1 MKCNSCNIEWTD
13 TEKFAN
19 IKKCPFCGEALFANG
34 PSKSLSTMGD
44 VLKTILEKYGE
55 NIFRDKTRL
64 LNIYRDLAPNL
75 QKESFILESAMVN
88 HIEKYFIGVKPE
100 ERELNIR
107 KIRSDMSYVMSSEAI
122 ETVISSFSQVFGWQ
136 YTAINNISATT
147 SDIPLKTSANRSLK
161 ELQTAAKRGD
171 ASAMCELGMMYQ
183 EGNGVRQDD
192 DESYKWLKK
201 SALLGNN
208 EGQFEIGKC
217 YHLGIGVGVNYAE
230 AKKWYEKSA
239 NQGNMK
245 AQCHLGLMDYNG
257 TGVQKDYSKAKMWLE
272 KSAQQGDPIPMFNL
286 GLMYHNGDG
295 VLQDFKIAFN
305 YFTKAAEKNND
316 GAQYALGFMYYYGN
330 GVRSDKELGL
340 KWIRKSASQGYKHAE
355 EFLDSHK

>member
-1 MKCNSCNIEWTD
+1 MEWID
-13 TEKFAN
+13 NERFAN
-19 IKKCPFCGEALFANG
+19 IKKCPFCGEALFSNE
-34 PSKSLSTMGD
+34 PSEIESTMGD

-64 LNIYRDLAPNL
+64 LNIFRDLAPNL

-88 HIEKYFIGVKPE
+88 HIEKYFIGVKQE
-100 ERELNIR
+100 ERELNVN

-122 ETVISSFSQVFGWQ
+122 ETVISSFCQAFGWQ

-147 SDIPLKTSANRSLK
+147 SDKPLKSSANRSLK
-161 ELQTAAKRGD
+161 ELRSAAESGE
-171 ASAMCELGMMYQ
+171 ASAMCELGLMYQ

-192 DESYKWLKK
+192 EESFKWLKK
-201 SALLGNN
+201 SAQLGDS
-208 EGQFEIGKC
+208 EGQFQIGKC
-217 YHLGIGVGVNYAE
+217 YHFGVGTDINYTE
-230 AKKWYEKSA
+230 AMSWYEKSA

-245 AQCHLGLMDYNG
+245 AQCHLGLMYYNG

-295 VLQDFKIAFN
+295 VLQDFKIALN
-305 YFTKAAEKNND
+305 YFTKAAEKNNA

-330 GVRSDKELGL
+330 GIRSDKELGL
-340 KWIRKSASQGYKHAE
+340 KWIRKSASHGYKHAKD
-355 EFLDSHK
+355 FLDSHN